1 MIPAKILTTLFGV
14 TFILAGLLGFVPNPI
29 VAPDGIFAVNAMHN
43 LVHILTGAAFLAGGY
58 LGYARHTVI
67 GIGVAY
73 VAVTAL
79 GFLTTGDT
87 LLGLVHINVA
97 DRWLHAALA
106 AVILVAGYVAT
117 DDRNAPVAK
126 AVVS

>member
-1 MIPAKILTTLFGV
+1 MIPAKFLTTLFGV

-29 VAPDGIFAVNAMHN
+29 VAPDGVFAVNAMHN

-58 LGYARHTVI
+58 LGYARQTIV

-73 VAVTAL
+73 VAVTIL
-79 GFLTTGDT
+79 GFVTTGNM
-87 LLGLVHINVA
+87 LLGLVHINAA

-106 AVILVAGYVAT
+106 ATILAAGTVASDHRTAS
-117 DDRNAPVAK
+117 ASK
-126 AVVS
+126 AVTS